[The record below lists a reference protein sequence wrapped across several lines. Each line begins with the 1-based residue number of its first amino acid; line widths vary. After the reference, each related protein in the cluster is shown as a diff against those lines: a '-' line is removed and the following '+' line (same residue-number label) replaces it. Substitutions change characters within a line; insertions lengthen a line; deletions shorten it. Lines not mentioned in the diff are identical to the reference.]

1 MEKINFERSIVVKKK
16 TYTLRDL
23 VDKLSSLSSEVVKD
37 FFSLIGLTVPRK
49 LRMHALRETL
59 KDRVYSTIEER
70 ESLADELGY
79 RLSWFKRYS
88 EYQLEN
94 LLKFYD
100 DKNLNKLYLERLWV
114 LLVDYLLDKKVSED
128 EFINFINKK
137 TKNAD
142 DVHTYN
148 HNINPIFY
156 DEPNEIDGLHPD
168 IFRPV
173 LYKSSTLVEIR
184 EIGRKYGVDVPR
196 RLKKNELAN
205 IIVGELRE
213 RGEHTEELEVHVR
226 GLSIIMMQRFA
237 KDRDIK
243 ASTELNKEEIIE
255 YILANASETREAY
268 YLPSDSSIYEQE
280 LNEPVSKPAPKKEE
294 VVVEEEVQEEVLEVV
309 EEPKGEALS
318 SAEQLL
324 ILEEIKKLNAEILRL
339 RSEVKDLKTGR
350 VVVEDV
356 HDEEDPLV
364 HYHEHHHYHHYD
376 ETLDSSLVRKE
387 DKPEVE
393 KAKEES
399 GEVVVTEAEK
409 KRKPL
414 VLLLNVAIV
423 VAVIVLTV
431 ILLIVHKIIKF

>member
-16 TYTLRDL
+16 TYTLREL
-23 VDKLSSLSSEVVKD
+23 VDKLASLPSEVVTE

-59 KDRVYSTIEER
+59 KEHVYKTIEER

-88 EYQLEN
+88 EHQLEN

-100 DKNLNKLYLERLWV
+100 DKKLNQEYVERLWV

-128 EFINFINKK
+128 EFTNFINKK
-137 TKNAD
+137 AKNAD
-142 DVHTYN
+142 DVFTYN
-148 HNINPIFY
+148 QKSNPIFY

-184 EIGRKYGVDVPR
+184 EIGKKYGVDVPR
-196 RLKKNELAN
+196 RLKKNELAD
-205 IIVGELRE
+205 IIIGELRE

-237 KDRDIK
+237 KDKDIK

-255 YILANASETREAY
+255 YILANAKETKEAY

-280 LNEPVSKPAPKKEE
+280 LNEPVVKKEPKVE
-294 VVVEEEVQEEVLEVV
+294 EPVVEEVV
-309 EEPKGEALS
+309 EEVVPEVKEETLS
-318 SAEQLL
+318 SSEQQLL
-324 ILEEIKKLNAEILRL
+324 LEEIKKLNEEVARLQGELAE
-339 RSEVKDLKTGR
+339 LKEGVLT
-350 VVVEDV
+350 
-356 HDEEDPLV
+356 DELDDDTIY
-364 HYHEHHHYHHYD
+364 HYHEHHHFHHYD
-376 ETLDSSLVRKE
+376 EERGSSLIKKE
-387 DKPEVE
+387 EPKVE
-393 KAKEES
+393 EAKEES
-399 GEVVVTEAEK
+399 GEVVVTKAEK
-409 KRKPL
+409 KRKSKI
-414 VLLLNVAIV
+414 LLISIAIV
-423 VAVIVLTV
+423 VVAIIISTV
-431 ILLIVHKIIKF
+431 ILLITHKIITF

>member
-16 TYTLRDL
+16 TYTLREL
-23 VDKLSSLSSEVVKD
+23 VDKLASLPSEVVTE

-59 KDRVYSTIEER
+59 KEHVYKTIEER

-88 EYQLEN
+88 EHQLEN

-100 DKNLNKLYLERLWV
+100 DKKLNQEYVERLWV

-128 EFINFINKK
+128 EFTNFINKK
-137 TKNAD
+137 AKNAD
-142 DVHTYN
+142 DVFTYN
-148 HNINPIFY
+148 QKSNPIFY

-184 EIGRKYGVDVPR
+184 EIGKKYGVDVPR
-196 RLKKNELAN
+196 RLKKNELAD
-205 IIVGELRE
+205 IIIGELRE

-255 YILANASETREAY
+255 YILANAKETKETY

-280 LNEPVSKPAPKKEE
+280 LNEPVSKPEPKKE
-294 VVVEEEVQEEVLEVV
+294 VVVEEVKEEVIVEEVV
-309 EEPKGEALS
+309 PVKEEGLS
-318 SAEQLL
+318 SAEQALL
-324 ILEEIKKLNAEILRL
+324 LEEIKKLNAEVLRL
-339 RSEVKDLKTGR
+339 RGEVKDLKAER
-350 VVVEDV
+350 VLVEEKESN
-356 HDEEDPLV
+356 EEEPLV

-376 ETLDSSLVRKE
+376 NTSESSLVRKE
-387 DKPEVE
+387 EPKKEE
-393 KAKEES
+393 AKEES
-399 GEVVVTEAEK
+399 GEVIVTEAEK

-414 VLLLNVAIV
+414 ILALNVAIV

-431 ILLIVHKIIKF
+431 ILLIAHKIVRF